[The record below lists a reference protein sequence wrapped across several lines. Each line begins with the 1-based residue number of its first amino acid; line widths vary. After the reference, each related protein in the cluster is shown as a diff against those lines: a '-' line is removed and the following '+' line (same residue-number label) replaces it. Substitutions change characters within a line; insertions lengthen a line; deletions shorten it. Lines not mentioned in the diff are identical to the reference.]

1 MSDDLQQ
8 RLLEEQ
14 QDARALTRAFEYAK
28 AFVEYASTRRP
39 YPYETAI
46 GKARGATSHLPQRGQ
61 DADSVIDELQEKF
74 SNACVNSIGGR
85 YFGFVTGGVLP
96 VARAARLLSD
106 TWDQNAPLFRT
117 SPAASA
123 VEDICEDWLRTLFGL
138 PPETVAGFV
147 SGSSLAI
154 YCGLAAARWRLL
166 QRQGWDINAKGLAG
180 APSLRV
186 IAGEQAHA
194 TVVKA
199 VTLLGLGTDNIEWV
213 ETGRDGRIA
222 TDKVPPLD
230 ERTMLLLQAG
240 NVNGGAFD
248 DFKIL
253 CAKANDAGAWV
264 HVDGAFGL
272 WAAAAKQYAHLT
284 EGMNNAMSW
293 SCDAHKT
300 LNTPYDCGVVF
311 CRDREALNTALHATG
326 SYLEHGADRDGMF
339 FTPELSRRARAFDVW
354 AALSYLGRDGVDNLV
369 SLLCERASQFAQEIT
384 EAGFELAAEP
394 SFNQLMF
401 ACKSDEETNSVLRAV
416 QEGGECWAA
425 GAEWFG
431 RRVIRISVCSWATT
445 PEDIKRS
452 VDAFKA
458 ARAELG

>member
-1 MSDDLQQ
+1 MNNDLQE

-14 QDARALTRAFEYAK
+14 RNGVALDRAYSHAK
-28 AFVEYASTRRP
+28 AFVVASSERRP
-39 YPYETAI
+39 FPDEKAI
-46 GKARGATSHLPQRGQ
+46 ENARRMNVPLPSRGS
-61 DADSVIDELQEKF
+61 DAVSVIDALQNGF
-74 SNACVNSIGGR
+74 SDACVTSIGGR

-117 SPAASA
+117 SPAASIA
-123 VEDICEDWLRTLFGL
+123 EEICEAWLRDLFGL
-138 PPETVAGFV
+138 PKETVAGFV

-166 QRQGWDINAKGLAG
+166 KRQEWDINAKGLNG
-180 APSLRV
+180 APPLRIV
-186 IAGEQAHA
+186 AGRQAHA

-199 VTLLGLGTDNIEWV
+199 VTLLGLGTDNVEWV
-213 ETGRDGRIA
+213 DADRDGRIIA
-222 TDKVPPLD
+222 DKVPELD
-230 ERTMLLLQAG
+230 DRTMLVLQAG

-248 DFKIL
+248 DFKML
-253 CAKANDAGAWV
+253 CAKADKAGAWV

-272 WAAAAKQYAHLT
+272 WAAAVKDYAHLVD
-284 EGMNNAMSW
+284 GMNAAMSW

-339 FTPELSRRARAFDVW
+339 FTPELSRRARAFDIW
-354 AALSYLGRDGVDNLV
+354 AALSYLGREGVSDLV
-369 SLLCERASQFAQEIT
+369 SLLCERASQFAEEISV
-384 EAGFELAAEP
+384 AGFELAAAP

-401 ACKSDEETNSVLRAV
+401 ACDSDEETNRVLRTV
-416 QEGGECWAA
+416 QESGFCWAA

-445 PEDIKRS
+445 EDDVTRS
-452 VDAFKA
+452 VAAYKTARDA
-458 ARAELG
+458 L